1 VPPGDSPT
9 RSAPQDW
16 VRRAKG
22 DEALELY
29 KEKTRREVG
38 VARVG
43 SGHAMVV
50 GITRVENEMGFKLQV
65 AGSVG
70 ELQK

>member
-1 VPPGDSPT
+1 MKVCLLVTLQPAQLRKTGSGEP
-9 RSAPQDW
+9 R
-16 VRRAKG
+16 G

-50 GITRVENEMGFKLQV
+50 GITRVENEWDSSFR
-65 AGSVG
+65 
-70 ELQK
+70 